1 MEPYYFS
8 PSERQATTVAEFLAA
23 CQAEWLVAVHHL
35 REGYFEPWLRDVGR
49 RDLAEAA
56 ARIRSSGS
64 VTRQRLQEFV
74 QVARDTERRTEARG
88 ASTLM
93 GTKASDSKKGA

>member
-8 PSERQATTVAEFLAA
+8 PSQRQATTVAEFLTA
-23 CQAEWLVAVHHL
+23 CQAEWQLALHHL
-35 REGYFEPWLRDVGR
+35 RQGYFEPWLRDVGR

-64 VTRQRLQEFV
+64 VTRQHLQEFV
-74 QVARDTERRTEARG
+74 QVARDAERRTEARR
-88 ASTLM
+88 ASTRT
-93 GTKASDSKKGA
+93 GTKDSDSKKGA